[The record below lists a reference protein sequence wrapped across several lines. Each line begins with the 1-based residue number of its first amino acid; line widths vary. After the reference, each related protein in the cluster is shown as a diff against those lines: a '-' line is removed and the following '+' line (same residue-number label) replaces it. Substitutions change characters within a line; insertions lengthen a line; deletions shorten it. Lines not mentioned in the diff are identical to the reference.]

1 MTVKYGKI
9 YVKDKLGNISE
20 FLPQAQTVPNYTGAT
35 TTAAGIPGLV
45 PGALSSERNN
55 FLKADGT
62 WAEVDLSSII
72 SDLNAEIS
80 ARETAISTLT
90 DRVDD
95 IEELAGAAYHFKGTV
110 TDVNALP
117 VSGNEVGDVWNIGSS
132 LDGDNYAWTGT
143 NWDKLGGTVDL
154 SAYALDADV
163 VHKAG
168 AETIT
173 GVKTFNKNWFENVSA
188 LTGNQVDVS
197 EASFFTKT
205 ITADTT
211 LSFTGVPTGK
221 AAVFTLMLTNG
232 GAYDVTFPNNVVWYS
247 GEQPELQET
256 GTDSLTFFTPDGG
269 TTWYNT
275 DVVVPE
281 IPEVSYSMTNG
292 TEQIN
297 VPTPSNQFD
306 GGIEPIIIELE

>member
-1 MTVKYGKI
+1 MTVKYGKL

-20 FLPQAQTVPNYTGAT
+20 FVPQTQIVPNYTGAT
-35 TTAAGIPGLV
+35 STTAGIPGLV
-45 PGALSSERNN
+45 PGALSSERSY

-62 WAEVDLSSII
+62 WAEVDLSPITSR
-72 SDLNAEIS
+72 LN
-80 ARETAISTLT
+80 
-90 DRVDD
+90 D
-95 IEELAGAAYHFKGTV
+95 IEESASKAYHFKGTV

-117 VSGNEVGDVWNIGSS
+117 SSGNNEGDVWNIGAS
-132 LDGDNYAWTGT
+132 LDGDNYVWTGT
-143 NWDKLGGTVDL
+143 DWDKLGGTVDL

-232 GAYDVTFPNNVVWYS
+232 GAYNVTFPNNVVWYS

-292 TEQIN
+292 TEEVNI
-297 VPTPSNQFD
+297 PTPSNQFD
-306 GGIEPIIIELE
+306 GGIEPIITELV